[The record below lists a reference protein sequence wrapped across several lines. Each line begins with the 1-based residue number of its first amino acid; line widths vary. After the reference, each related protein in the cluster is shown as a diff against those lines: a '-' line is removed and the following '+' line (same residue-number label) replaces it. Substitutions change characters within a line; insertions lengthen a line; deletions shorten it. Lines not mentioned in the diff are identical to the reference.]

1 MALLMVLVGGYV
13 ISSLLLFKFPQLVHR
28 KKTLKFHCRHIS
40 HRGGAG
46 ENLENTI
53 TAFEHAL
60 TQQSDMLEIDL
71 QLTKDGQVVVSHDNN
86 LFRSTGTNVNISELN
101 YEELPLLKS
110 TLPVDFAGGT
120 LCKGNQDRKIPL
132 LKDVFEKF
140 QTVPINIDIK
150 TDNELLIK
158 KVNKLIKQYNRES
171 ITVWG
176 NFSNVITKKC
186 YEENPN
192 IPLLFSAK
200 RVCLLIF
207 LTYIGLLPFVPLKES
222 CLELLMP
229 KVAYRNP
236 NLVSSHNRQKLDWFL
251 WIMEKLLMR
260 KELFKHL
267 EKRGIQTYLWV
278 INEDEDFQKAFKLGV
293 TGVMTDYPT
302 RLKEYLQKTG
312 KNRC

>member
-13 ISSLLLFKFPQLVHR
+13 ISSLLLFKFPQLIHR

-86 LFRSTGTNVNISELN
+86 LFRSTGTNVNISDLN

-110 TLPVDFAGGT
+110 TLPVDFAEGT

-200 RVCLLIF
+200 RVCLLIL

-236 NLVSSHNRQKLDWFL
+236 NLVSSYNRQKLDWFL

-302 RLKEYLQKTG
+302 RLKEYLQKTDL
-312 KNRC
+312 

>member
-71 QLTKDGQVVVSHDNN
+71 QLTKDGQVVISHDNN
-86 LFRSTGTNVNISELN
+86 LFRSTGTNVNISDLN

-302 RLKEYLQKTG
+302 RLKEYLQKTDL
-312 KNRC
+312 

>member
-86 LFRSTGTNVNISELN
+86 LFRSTGTNVNISDLN

-302 RLKEYLQKTG
+302 RLKEYLQKTDL
-312 KNRC
+312 

>member
-302 RLKEYLQKTG
+302 RLKEYLQKTDL
-312 KNRC
+312 